1 MRIGH
6 RYINLAE
13 FVNEGKL
20 RRKYLLENSK
30 TNAMIS
36 VSLDITVTKAHAEFT
51 KCIPFAVSA
60 YFAFLT

>member
-1 MRIGH
+1 LRIGH
-6 RYINLAE
+6 RYVNLAE

-36 VSLDITVTKAHAEFT
+36 VSLDITVIKAQTEFT
-51 KCIPFAVSA
+51 KCIRSSVYAFFA
-60 YFAFLT
+60 YLT

>member
-1 MRIGH
+1 
-6 RYINLAE
+6 LAE

-36 VSLDITVTKAHAEFT
+36 VSLDITVIKAQTEFI
-51 KCIPFAVSA
+51 KCIPSSVSA
-60 YFAFLT
+60 IFAFLT